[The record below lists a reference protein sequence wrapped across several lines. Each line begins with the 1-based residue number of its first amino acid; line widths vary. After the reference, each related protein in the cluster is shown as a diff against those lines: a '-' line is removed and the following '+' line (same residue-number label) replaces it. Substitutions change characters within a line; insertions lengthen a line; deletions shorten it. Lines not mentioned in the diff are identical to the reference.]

1 MRDKDVLTAAY
12 LKNNSRFADLLN
24 GWLFGGR
31 PVVRP
36 EDIQE
41 LDSAEIRI
49 RRDRTTGGVRTG
61 KRYRDVIRRVALGM
75 RFAVICVE
83 EQSEVDYTMPFRV
96 IGYDLDRYEQQL
108 RIRRQEHRQRK
119 DLKAEEYLSGI
130 SREDRFLPVV
140 TLVLYFGKHWD
151 GPRNLKDLLDL
162 EGMLPEVREL
172 LADYPVHVIE
182 VGNYPYAEAFR
193 TDLKLVFGFVQNAD
207 DKEKLQA
214 FARAEEEA
222 LSELAEDAYDLIS
235 VMTGTEEL
243 DRIKKEKQERK
254 GKVNMCKAIDDML
267 ADAREEGRE
276 RGRSEMMNGLQEMI
290 ADAREEGRE
299 AGRSE
304 TMNGLQEM
312 IADAREEGREAGRS
326 ETMNGLQE
334 MIADARE
341 EGREAGRSE
350 TMNGLQEMIADA
362 REEGREA
369 GRSEMMNGLQEMIA
383 DAREEGR
390 EAGRSETMNGLQE
403 MITDV
408 REEERKETI
417 QTFVNDYIE
426 EGFSREILIK
436 KLQKMFSLDQKT
448 ALEYVK

>member
-49 RRDRTTGGVRTG
+49 RRDRVTGGVRTG

-75 RFAVICVE
+75 RFAVVCVE

-108 RIRRQEHRQRK
+108 RIRRQEHRERK

-334 MIADARE
+334 MI
-341 EGREAGRSE
+341 
-350 TMNGLQEMIADA
+350 
-362 REEGREA
+362 
-369 GRSEMMNGLQEMIA
+369 
-383 DAREEGR
+383 
-390 EAGRSETMNGLQE
+390 
-403 MITDV
+403 TDV

>member
-49 RRDRTTGGVRTG
+49 RR
-61 KRYRDVIRRVALGM
+61 
-75 RFAVICVE
+75 
-83 EQSEVDYTMPFRV
+83 
-96 IGYDLDRYEQQL
+96 
-108 RIRRQEHRQRK
+108 QEHRERK

-207 DKEKLQA
+207 DKEKLRA

-267 ADAREEGRE
+267 ADAREEGRK
-276 RGRSEMMNGLQEMI
+276 
-290 ADAREEGRE
+290 
-299 AGRSE
+299 E

-312 IADAREEGREAGRS
+312 IADAREEGKSKGR
-326 ETMNGLQE
+326 N
-334 MIADARE
+334 
-341 EGREAGRSE
+341 
-350 TMNGLQEMIADA
+350 
-362 REEGREA
+362 
-369 GRSEMMNGLQEMIA
+369 
-383 DAREEGR
+383 
-390 EAGRSETMNGLQE
+390 
-403 MITDV
+403 
-408 REEERKETI
+408 EERERII
-417 QTFVNDYIE
+417 QILVNDYFTCGISKE
-426 EGFSREILIK
+426 NFCE
-436 KLQKMFSLDQKT
+436 KLQNMFSMDQKT
-448 ALEYVK
+448 AENYMKRFSG

>member
-31 PVVRP
+31 SVVRP

-49 RRDRTTGGVRTG
+49 RRDRVTGGVRTG

-75 RFAVICVE
+75 RFAVVCVE

-108 RIRRQEHRQRK
+108 RIRRQEHRERK

-350 TMNGLQEMIADA
+350 TMNGLQEMI
-362 REEGREA
+362 
-369 GRSEMMNGLQEMIA
+369 
-383 DAREEGR
+383 
-390 EAGRSETMNGLQE
+390 
-403 MITDV
+403 TDV

>member
-31 PVVRP
+31 SVVRP

-49 RRDRTTGGVRTG
+49 RRDRVTGGVRTG

-75 RFAVICVE
+75 RFAVVCVE

-108 RIRRQEHRQRK
+108 RIRRQEHRERK

-207 DKEKLQA
+207 DKEKLRA

-350 TMNGLQEMIADA
+350 TMNGLQEMI
-362 REEGREA
+362 
-369 GRSEMMNGLQEMIA
+369 
-383 DAREEGR
+383 
-390 EAGRSETMNGLQE
+390 
-403 MITDV
+403 TDV

>member
-49 RRDRTTGGVRTG
+49 RRDRMTGGVRTG

-369 GRSEMMNGLQEMIA
+369 GRSE
-383 DAREEGR
+383 
-390 EAGRSETMNGLQE
+390 TMNGLQE

>member
-49 RRDRTTGGVRTG
+49 RRDRVTGGVRTG

-75 RFAVICVE
+75 RFAVVCVE

-108 RIRRQEHRQRK
+108 RIRRQEHRERK

-207 DKEKLQA
+207 DKEKLRA

-222 LSELAEDAYDLIS
+222 LSKLAEDAYDLIS

-243 DRIKKEKQERK
+243 DRIKKAKQERK
-254 GKVNMCKAIDDML
+254 EKVNMCKAIDDML
-267 ADAREEGRE
+267 ADAREEGRK
-276 RGRSEMMNGLQEMI
+276 
-290 ADAREEGRE
+290 
-299 AGRSE
+299 E

-312 IADAREEGREAGRS
+312 IADAREEGRKETMNGLQEMIANAREEGRERGRS
-326 ETMNGLQE
+326 EMMKGLQE

-341 EGREAGRSE
+341 EGREAARSE
-350 TMNGLQEMIADA
+350 MMKGLQEMIADA
-362 REEGREA
+362 REEGRKET
-369 GRSEMMNGLQEMIA
+369 MNELQEMIA
-383 DAREEGR
+383 DAR
-390 EAGRSETMNGLQE
+390 A
-403 MITDV
+403 
-408 REEERKETI
+408 EERKAMSEMVIQRLAADYVENGYSKETI
-417 QTFVNDYIE
+417 YQ
-426 EGFSREILIK
+426 
-436 KLQKMFSLDQKT
+436 KLQNIFLLDRET
-448 ALEYVK
+448 LMEYTGQIFEG

>member
-49 RRDRTTGGVRTG
+49 RRDRVTGGVRTG

-75 RFAVICVE
+75 RFAVVCVE

-108 RIRRQEHRQRK
+108 RIRRQEHRERK

-207 DKEKLQA
+207 DKEKLRA

-326 ETMNGLQE
+326 ETLNGLQE

-369 GRSEMMNGLQEMIA
+369 GRSETMNGLQEMIA

>member
-31 PVVRP
+31 PVVQP

-49 RRDRTTGGVRTG
+49 RRDRVTGGVRTG

-75 RFAVICVE
+75 RFAVVCVE

-108 RIRRQEHRQRK
+108 RIRRQEHRERK

-350 TMNGLQEMIADA
+350 TMNGLQEMI
-362 REEGREA
+362 
-369 GRSEMMNGLQEMIA
+369 
-383 DAREEGR
+383 
-390 EAGRSETMNGLQE
+390 
-403 MITDV
+403 TDV

>member
-49 RRDRTTGGVRTG
+49 RRDRVTGGVRIG

-75 RFAVICVE
+75 RFAVVCVE

-108 RIRRQEHRQRK
+108 RIRRQEHRERK

-350 TMNGLQEMIADA
+350 TMNGLQEMI
-362 REEGREA
+362 
-369 GRSEMMNGLQEMIA
+369 
-383 DAREEGR
+383 
-390 EAGRSETMNGLQE
+390 
-403 MITDV
+403 TDV

>member
-49 RRDRTTGGVRTG
+49 RR
-61 KRYRDVIRRVALGM
+61 
-75 RFAVICVE
+75 
-83 EQSEVDYTMPFRV
+83 
-96 IGYDLDRYEQQL
+96 
-108 RIRRQEHRQRK
+108 QEHRERK

-207 DKEKLQA
+207 DKEKLRA

-276 RGRSEMMNGLQEMI
+276 RGRSEMMNGM
-290 ADAREEGRE
+290 
-299 AGRSE
+299 
-304 TMNGLQEM
+304 
-312 IADAREEGREAGRS
+312 
-326 ETMNGLQE
+326 
-334 MIADARE
+334 
-341 EGREAGRSE
+341 
-350 TMNGLQEMIADA
+350 
-362 REEGREA
+362 
-369 GRSEMMNGLQEMIA
+369 QEMIA